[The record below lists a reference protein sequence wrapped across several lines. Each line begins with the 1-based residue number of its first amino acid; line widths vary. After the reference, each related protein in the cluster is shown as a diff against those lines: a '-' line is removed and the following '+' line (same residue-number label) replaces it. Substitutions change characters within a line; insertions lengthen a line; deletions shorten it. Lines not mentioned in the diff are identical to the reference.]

1 MLRCCHHSAAR
12 FLTGLKTQQQQRDP
26 SVKRSADVATL
37 ALYFQLAILRG
48 SYHDDVAA
56 AESLS
61 QLLETFE
68 TAFER
73 EWEVQHY

>member
-1 MLRCCHHSAAR
+1 M
-12 FLTGLKTQQQQRDP
+12 
-26 SVKRSADVATL
+26 KRSADVATL